1 MAEIRLSNL
10 HKSHG
15 DIEVLHNINLEVN
28 DGEFLVLVGASG
40 CGKST
45 ILRLITGLEKPS
57 SGEVYIGD
65 KMVNEQKP
73 KDRNIAMV
81 FQSYALF
88 PNMTVGGNLSFGMK
102 VRGEEKDNINSEV
115 QRIAKLLGLEK
126 LLDRKPRELS
136 GGQAQRVAL
145 GRAIIR
151 KPGAFLFDEPLSNLD
166 AELRVQMR
174 SEIVSLQKKLGITT
188 IYVTHDQSEA
198 MTMGDRVA
206 IMRQGEII
214 QVGTP
219 LDLYDNPQDL
229 FVAGFLGNPK
239 INTCKVKDW
248 EILNKITEQDKQ
260 IKDMDLTL
268 AIRPEAL
275 VCKTTN
281 NEPKEFSFTA
291 KVSRWERLG
300 HENILWLNVFANDQL
315 PELIARIPISNSN
328 EIKPGDEVFTSFSA
342 KDVMLFE
349 TSSGKRIN
357 YNN

>member
-1 MAEIRLSNL
+1 MAEIKLSQL
-10 HKSHG
+10 SKSHG
-15 DIEVLHNINLEVN
+15 STQVLRGIDLHVN

-45 ILRLITGLEKPS
+45 ILRLITGLDRPS
-57 SGEVYIGD
+57 AGEVFIGGE
-65 KMVNEQKP
+65 MVNDKKP

-88 PNMTVGGNLSFGMK
+88 PNMTVRGNLSFGMQ
-102 VRGEEKDNINSEV
+102 VRKENKEQVHQEV
-115 QRIAKLLGLEK
+115 ERIAHLLGLEQ

-174 SEIVSLQKKLGITT
+174 SEIVALQQKLGVTT
-188 IYVTHDQSEA
+188 IYVTHDQTEA

-206 IMRQGEII
+206 VMRAGEIV

-219 LDLYDNPQDL
+219 LDLYNNPQDL

-239 INTCKVKDW
+239 INSCPATDW
-248 EILNKITEQDKQ
+248 EISAKLAAQK
-260 IKDMDLTL
+260 LTQQSEVTF
-268 AIRPEAL
+268 AIRPENL
-275 VCKTTN
+275 ICSN
-281 NEPKEFSFTA
+281 GTA
-291 KVSRWERLG
+291 PGENTVTATVSKWERLG
-300 HENILWLNVFANDQL
+300 HENLLWLQIHAASTTP
-315 PELIARIPISNSN
+315 PEFIARMPASNSQG
-328 EIKPGDEVFTSFSA
+328 IAPGQEVTVSFASDA
-342 KDVMLFE
+342 ALFFD
-349 TSSGKRIN
+349 TASGQRLH
-357 YNN
+357 